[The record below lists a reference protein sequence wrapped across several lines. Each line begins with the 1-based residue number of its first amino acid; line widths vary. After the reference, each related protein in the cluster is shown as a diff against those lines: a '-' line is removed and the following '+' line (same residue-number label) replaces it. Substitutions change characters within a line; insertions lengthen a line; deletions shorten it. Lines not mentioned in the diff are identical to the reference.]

1 MAHNTLQIGAR
12 LLGGAGARAPTFGI
26 KVNVLTPNEAARLGQ
41 VISTM
46 RQTASITPG
55 KNSAPYAFVNV
66 SGTQRDADAVWSRLQ
81 MEGFALSPKQWDND
95 DEKDF
100 SHALARPATATASRH
115 PVLPLAAVNE
125 GNMAG
130 MITAALRGLAPPGAS
145 SVQFKVGHSTSLGV
159 ESFSL
164 DLSVVYGQHAGRT
177 KFDKS
182 VKRDTFGNVDGP
194 EYDLSPDGT
203 FAGQNI
209 AVLQLYSGEG
219 FTFAAPRAALQRKGF
234 TVHIWTAMP
243 SVAEFEAQLR
253 HSCQLWVISGSVVSL
268 TPAHIA
274 VVQKMVDLKKGLF
287 IWADNDP
294 YTADANA
301 LLRGLTQTSELSI
314 NGNFMG
320 DTVLTEAA
328 AFGDVGFSSHLVT
341 TGLESLYEGI
351 TISSV
356 AGPKAQHRA
365 LIRSSD
371 GKVVT
376 ACHDRHET
384 RIMIDGGYTRLM
396 EDRWA
401 RTAGTARFVTNAAC
415 WLFNF
420 EGRPHAKVVAMR
432 AAAKE
437 AAAAPASA
445 RSKFKTEICRDWAK
459 GGCPRGRDCSFA
471 HGATEI
477 NQSRVNPKFS
487 IRKD

>member
-1 MAHNTLQIGAR
+1 MPLADLQLELGDFLNPRGGGTHFGRALSCAHNVIGEVHRDVRYPA
-12 LLGGAGARAPTFGI
+12 LLMFMSDGGSGD
-26 KVNVLTPNEAARLGQ
+26 
-41 VISTM
+41 VI
-46 RQTASITPG
+46 
-55 KNSAPYAFVNV
+55 
-66 SGTQRDADAVWSRLQ
+66 
-81 MEGFALSPKQWDND
+81 
-95 DEKDF
+95 
-100 SHALARPATATASRH
+100 
-115 PVLPLAAVNE
+115 
-125 GNMAG
+125 
-130 MITAALRGLAPPGAS
+130 
-145 SVQFKVGHSTSLGV
+145 
-159 ESFSL
+159 
-164 DLSVVYGQHAGRT
+164 YGQHAGIT
-177 KFDKS
+177 NFDTS
-182 VKRDTFGNVDGP
+182 IKRDTFGNVDGP

-243 SVAEFEAQLR
+243 TVADFEAQLGL
-253 HSCQLWVISGSVVSL
+253 SCQLWVISGPVVSL

-274 VVQKMVDLKKGLF
+274 VVQKMVDSKKGLF

-294 YTADANA
+294 YTADANL

-320 DTVLTEAA
+320 DTVLKEAA
-328 AFGDVGFSSHLVT
+328 AFGDVGFSSHLLT

-365 LIRSSD
+365 IIHSSD

-376 ACHDRHET
+376 ACHDRRET

-420 EGRPHAKVVAMR
+420 EGRPHGSGDDGEPEMV
-432 AAAKE
+432 
-437 AAAAPASA
+437 
-445 RSKFKTEICRDWAK
+445 
-459 GGCPRGRDCSFA
+459 
-471 HGATEI
+471 
-477 NQSRVNPKFS
+477 SRTLFPTQIFL
-487 IRKD
+487 

>member
-1 MAHNTLQIGAR
+1 MFMSD
-12 LLGGAGARAPTFGI
+12 GG
-26 KVNVLTPNEAARLGQ
+26 
-41 VISTM
+41 
-46 RQTASITPG
+46 
-55 KNSAPYAFVNV
+55 
-66 SGTQRDADAVWSRLQ
+66 SGD
-81 MEGFALSPKQWDND
+81 
-95 DEKDF
+95 
-100 SHALARPATATASRH
+100 
-115 PVLPLAAVNE
+115 
-125 GNMAG
+125 
-130 MITAALRGLAPPGAS
+130 
-145 SVQFKVGHSTSLGV
+145 
-159 ESFSL
+159 
-164 DLSVVYGQHAGRT
+164 VVYGQHAGCT

-314 NGNFMG
+314 YGNFMG
-320 DTVLTEAA
+320 DTLYRTVLKEAA
-328 AFGDVGFSSHLVT
+328 AYGDVGFSSHLVT

-365 LIRSSD
+365 LIHSSD

-384 RIMIDGGYTRLM
+384 RIMIDGGFTRLYP
-396 EDRWA
+396 DRWA

-420 EGRPHAKVVAMR
+420 EGRPNGSGDDGEPEMVSWTPYCLLNILFQIFCQVQNTFTLFLHLRSTFDR
-432 AAAKE
+432 ALCT
-437 AAAAPASA
+437 PPF
-445 RSKFKTEICRDWAK
+445 RML
-459 GGCPRGRDCSFA
+459 DC
-471 HGATEI
+471 
-477 NQSRVNPKFS
+477 K
-487 IRKD
+487 